1 MDKAG
6 GARPRRQFRRDL
18 PGKTKALG
26 YRTITLPEGHTW
38 KSYTKF
44 LLATLPKRLQNSYV
58 KKFKTSLDFWRNTG
72 GGLSEESIKEL
83 IQHGYHIK
91 RNGVSNYTLDRKT
104 RVVFLG
110 AIPDHTDD
118 IKSTKDIP
126 SWKRMC
132 YCILKNDHTCRF
144 MGFGLTRQ
152 EQSKIELIKKKYG
165 GMLNDRK

>member
-18 PGKTKALG
+18 REDQGAG

-132 YCILKNDHTCRF
+132 YCILKTTILAD
-144 MGFGLTRQ
+144 LWD
-152 EQSKIELIKKKYG
+152 L
-165 GMLNDRK
+165 D